1 MVKVNIN
8 VTANDKHVNVVVGS
22 ADVPPRRDP
31 ADV

>member
-22 ADVPPRRDP
+22 ADVPPP
-31 ADV
+31 A